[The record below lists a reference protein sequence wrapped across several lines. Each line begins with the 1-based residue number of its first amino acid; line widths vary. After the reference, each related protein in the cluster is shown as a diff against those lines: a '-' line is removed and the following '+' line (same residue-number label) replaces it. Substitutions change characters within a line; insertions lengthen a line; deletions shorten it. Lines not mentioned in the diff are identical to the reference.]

1 MKDIIIQ
8 LVTAFLFSMGFALL
22 FQLRKN
28 LLAIAAI
35 GGLINWGV
43 YLLVEPC
50 FKGEFTPCFV
60 AAAVAVIYCEIS
72 ARVFKAPVT
81 LFLVPSV
88 VPSVPGSG
96 LFYTMSGVVQR
107 DWAMAKE
114 FGLRTAE
121 FTLGIAAGI
130 CLAVVIFS
138 IVNSIVHR
146 KNEHKVK

>member
-8 LVTAFLFSMGFALL
+8 LITAFLVSIGFALL

-28 LLAIAAI
+28 LLAVAAI

-43 YLLVEPC
+43 YLLTEPY
-50 FKGEFTPCFV
+50 FTNEFTPCFV

-88 VPSVPGSG
+88 ITSVPGSG
-96 LFYTMSGVVQR
+96 LFYTMSGVVQN
-107 DWAMAKE
+107 DWNMAKQ

-121 FTLGIAAGI
+121 FALGIAAGI

-138 IVNSIVHR
+138 IVNSVVHR

>member
-28 LLAIAAI
+28 LLAVAAV

-43 YLLVEPC
+43 YLLVEPY
-50 FKGEFTPCFV
+50 FANEFTPCFV

-88 VPSVPGSG
+88 IPSVPGSG

-146 KNEHKVK
+146 KNQHKMK